1 MKCVVKRTSRI
12 QQALLALFLA
22 TPLASA
28 ADLNLGI
35 SAGGAGDAVSQMLTI
50 IASFFN
56 FNVSTNV
63 LNGVMKFLFFLLVFA
78 IVFWAGRSTIWK
90 TDDSAG
96 VNKRTAG
103 IVAFAMALITILF
116 MPPDML
122 TNYASIFPA
131 LIGAIFSIGPAIG
144 VIYWAFISQ
153 GKDNAQVSRGQHGLA
168 AILLALAWGWT
179 TLFYGTVYGRSDYNT
194 GLLFPMLQIAISWVL
209 FIIPILILVKLFK
222 MAFGGISASGVG
234 GALSGFQDSWPW
246 SRKNSQER
254 AMKRMEQDA
263 KYQDATKK
271 FEEQRAA
278 YLKMPEAVQEI
289 VFEKNPSNPAQVR
302 VKWKPITGA
311 LRYEM
316 EFQLA
321 ARAGVPPGAW
331 VSVAKNL
338 AGNLSEFS
346 SGLIPLKSEIRIRMR
361 AMDGRGYPGEW
372 GYSGVGTADKGTIV
386 PVSFEAELTEIE
398 DALAGIATDTGIA
411 SGAART
417 LGVMNAAGNVLPP
430 LAVAIPVANPTA
442 QVLKTNVISATAKLR
457 TARDKILAVMKSG
470 GARPYSSI
478 PPAQRRR
485 LSRARVILATKRR
498 DIAKLL
504 QAYTHATHRTI

>member
-22 TPLASA
+22 TPFVSA

-90 TDDSAG
+90 ADDGAG
-96 VNKRTAG
+96 VNKRVAG
-103 IVAFAMALITILF
+103 IVAFAMALITILM
-116 MPPDML
+116 MPPNML
-122 TNYASIFPA
+122 TIYASIFPA
-131 LIGAIFSIGPAIG
+131 LIGVIFSTGPAIG
-144 VIYWAFISQ
+144 VIYWAFVSQ
-153 GKDNAQVSRGQHGLA
+153 GKDNAQVSRGQHGIA
-168 AILLALAWGWT
+168 AILLAVAWGWT
-179 TLFYGTVYGRSDYNT
+179 TLFYSTVYGNSDYNT

-222 MAFGGISASGVG
+222 MAFGGVSASGVG
-234 GALSGFQDSWPW
+234 GAISGFQDSWPW

-263 KYQDATKK
+263 KYNEATKK
-271 FEEQRAA
+271 FEEQLAA
-278 YLKMPEAVQEI
+278 YKKMPEAVQEI

-316 EFQLA
+316 EFHVQA
-321 ARAGVPPGAW
+321 VPGTPPGKW
-331 VSVAKNL
+331 MSVATNI
-338 AGNLSEFS
+338 AGNLGEFS

-372 GYSGVGTADKGTIV
+372 GYSGIGTAEKGTIV
-386 PVSFEAELTEIE
+386 PVSFKAELTEIE

-411 SGAART
+411 SGAAIA
-417 LGVMNAAGNVLPP
+417 LGVMNGLGGVLPP
-430 LAVAIPVANPTA
+430 LPVAIPVANPNA
-442 QVLKTNVISATAKLR
+442 VVLKTNIISATAKLR
-457 TARDKILAVMKSG
+457 TARNKILAIMKSG

-485 LSRARVILATKRR
+485 LSRARKQLALKRV
-498 DIAKLL
+498 DIANLL
-504 QAYTHATHRTI
+504 KAYTHATYRTI